1 MKNTVSV
8 HKIQG
13 VNVVK
18 LRTRMPCEKTHRDF
32 NRYSRKVKHQGRQ
45 EW

>member
-1 MKNTVSV
+1 MRNSVSV

-18 LRTRMPCEKTHRDF
+18 LRTRMPVEKTFRDY
-32 NRYSRKVKHQGRQ
+32 NRYSRKMKHQGRK